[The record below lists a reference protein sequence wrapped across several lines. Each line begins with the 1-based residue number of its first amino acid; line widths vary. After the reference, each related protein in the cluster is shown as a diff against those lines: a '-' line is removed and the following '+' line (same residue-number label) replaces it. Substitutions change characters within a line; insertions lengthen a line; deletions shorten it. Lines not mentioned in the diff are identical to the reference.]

1 MGNSMWIIFDVG
13 CVAFLFSV
21 LLTPFVRDL
30 GLRWR
35 LLDRPDGARKIHVE
49 PIPRLGGVAVALAYT
64 LALGFI
70 LVAPYSHLKLDIPR
84 SLAGAFALAPAAL
97 LIFLT
102 GLVDDVRGLKPWQ
115 KVVCEVIAAAWAY
128 HGGFGIHILRGH
140 VLEHLVSIPISI
152 LWLVGCTNAVN
163 LIDGMDGL
171 ASGIGFC
178 AAVTTLT
185 AALINGNVEL
195 ALVTAPLAGSLLGF
209 LRYNFNP
216 ASIFLGDCGS
226 LLVGFLLGC
235 YGALWSHKSATVL
248 GMTAPLMALA
258 VPLLDVII
266 SIIRRFL
273 RGQAIFSADRG
284 HIHHRLLDSGLTP
297 RRAAL
302 LLYGI
307 SSLAAVFSLFQ
318 DLAYTPLRAAIL
330 VLFCTAVWV
339 GVQRLNYAEFGLAG
353 SFLFGGSLRRH
364 IDIQLRLRQFEV
376 SLAEAKSIAAIWA
389 TIVEGTESFGFPGI
403 RLQVDGTCYRRF
415 RPDKDPSQMWQ
426 LRIPLGDS
434 QYLNLYYDS
443 TSDIHPL
450 VLNESPKS
458 IQSGLFTTLNAIA
471 NAPEKAL
478 ETSAGQG
485 SEPIHR

>member
-1 MGNSMWIIFDVG
+1 MWIIFDVG

-21 LLTPFVRDL
+21 LLTPIIRDL
-30 GLRWR
+30 GLRLR
-35 LLDRPDGARKIHVE
+35 VLDRPDGSRKIHVE

-70 LVAPYSHLKLDIPR
+70 LIAPYSNLKLDIPR
-84 SLAGAFALAPAAL
+84 SLVGAFALAPAAL

-102 GLVDDVRGLKPWQ
+102 GLLDDLRGLKPWQ
-115 KVVCEVIAAAWAY
+115 KVVCEVAAAAWAY
-128 HGGFGIHILRGH
+128 HGGFGIHVLRGH
-140 VLEHLVSIPISI
+140 VLEHFVSIPISI
-152 LWLVGCTNAVN
+152 FWLVGCTNAVN

-258 VPLLDVII
+258 VPLLDVMI

-284 HIHHRLLDSGLTP
+284 HIHHRLLDHGLTP

-318 DLAYTPLRAAIL
+318 DLAYTPVRAAII

-339 GVQRLNYAEFGLAG
+339 GIQRLNYAEFGLAG

-364 IDIQLRLRQFEV
+364 IDIQLRLRQFEA
-376 SLAEAKSIAAIWA
+376 SLAEAKTIAEIWSR
-389 TIVEGTESFGFPGI
+389 IVEGAESFGFPGI
-403 RLQVDGTCYRRF
+403 RMVADGRSYQKF
-415 RPDKDPSQMWQ
+415 RTDKNPNKLWQ
-426 LRIPLGDS
+426 LRIPLGES
-434 QYLNLYYDS
+434 QYVNLYYDS

-450 VLNESPKS
+450 VLKESPKS
-458 IQSGLFTTLNAIA
+458 IQSGLVEALNATA
-471 NAPEKAL
+471 KA
-478 ETSAGQG
+478 SAEAVGFNQ
-485 SEPIHR
+485 